1 MKVNDTR
8 EWNRKVYVPAGKVLC
23 VEVQKDVKVK
33 QVLEMLEGKR
43 ELPAGVRTVQ
53 L

>member
-1 MKVNDTR
+1 MEVKDTA
-8 EWNRKVYVPAGKVLC
+8 EWNGKEYVPAGKVLC
-23 VEVQKDVKVK
+23 VEIQNDEKVK